1 MGWISGFKRCS
12 LAPNSMPRTP
22 SPAAVSWLLSP
33 LNSAIPLPLRP
44 RVPCRSGM
52 CTTPLHV
59 TSSQLIASEIFPV
72 DSWTLELVLV
82 NWVLFGFVQGELV
95 RALGGVVASTS
106 LLGVLLGH
114 NSLFL
119 QGPAFAPPMIRQA
132 IWCGSTNS
140 TTEEGI

>member
-72 DSWTLELVLV
+72 TAVK
-82 NWVLFGFVQGELV
+82 GELV

-140 TTEEGI
+140 TTEEVYRCCG